1 MNTKRFLGAFLE
13 RRLICTIAG
22 FGAALL
28 FLYRD
33 DALGLLLTPWAERTA
48 QMTASILRWLGE
60 EATRSGR
67 IVSHPGGFAY
77 EVHYHCVG
85 FLPAAALVAS
95 VLASPGRAK
104 HKVSFLVI
112 GLCLLTGLNLGRL
125 VHLFFVGV
133 YRPDLF
139 ALAHSVVWHGI
150 VVLSVAGLFFAWVGW
165 VDGSSTRIPRRRL
178 GLSFGRGQSGWNL
191 DPLRPIGDSQPI
203 GSTPSGCR
211 VEHFRDA

>member
-95 VLASPGRAK
+95 RSSITAPGQAQGFVLS
-104 HKVSFLVI
+104 H
-112 GLCLLTGLNLGRL
+112 RL
-125 VHLFFVGV
+125 VSAYRSQPWAVG
-133 YRPDLF
+133 PP
-139 ALAHSVVWHGI
+139 
-150 VVLSVAGLFFAWVGW
+150 VL
-165 VDGSSTRIPRRRL
+165 RRRL
-178 GLSFGRGQSGWNL
+178 SAGPVRVGALGCLAWNCCAVCSGSLLCLGGLGRRKQYEDSAQEAW
-191 DPLRPIGDSQPI
+191 PLIRQRPIGMESRPAA
-203 GSTPSGCR
+203 THR
-211 VEHFRDA
+211 